1 MKMNINFVPDLLC
14 LERTPASRSNQP
26 YQQQIYMDLHTD
38 EGWLTADLIGSGP
51 DANPSWQV
59 LPQHRPTMR

>member
-1 MKMNINFVPDLLC
+1 MKMNINFVLDLLC
-14 LERTPASRSNQP
+14 VERTPASRSNQP

-51 DANPSWQV
+51 DANPS
-59 LPQHRPTMR
+59 